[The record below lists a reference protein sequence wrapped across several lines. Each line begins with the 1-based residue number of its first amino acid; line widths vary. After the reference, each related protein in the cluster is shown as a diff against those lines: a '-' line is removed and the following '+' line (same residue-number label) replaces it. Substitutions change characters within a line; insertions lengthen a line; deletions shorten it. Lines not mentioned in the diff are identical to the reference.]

1 MITDAPADDGVPIV
15 SDDLVADLYVD
26 PNDHEVASVAT
37 SDLADDVERVTGRHP
52 DAISSL
58 ENVSARAVIV
68 GTLGRS
74 EGVEK
79 CLPASDIDAEG
90 LADERESFVIETVD
104 NPIPGLESC
113 VLIAGSDRR
122 GTAYG
127 AYELSKRIG
136 VSPWYWWADVPAER
150 RDSIVLEAGTYRFG
164 PPSVTHRGI
173 FLNDEDFGLRPWA
186 SETFAPEEADD
197 RPGLGPKTYARVFEL
212 LLRLKA
218 NTIWPAMHPDTKAF
232 YRYPENPAVAE
243 KYAITVGTSHCEPL
257 HRNNVDEW
265 EAEFGEWNYATNRE
279 RIRRYWRERV
289 EAVVDHDNIFTLGM
303 RGIHDSGMPGGE
315 TREETLELLQQ
326 VIDDQRRILEDVHD
340 RPVEEIPQVFCPY
353 KEVLELYRGGL
364 DVPEDVCLMWPDDN
378 NGYVREL
385 PIEPERQRDGGSG
398 LYYHLSYWGRPHDY
412 LWLSSVPPGLI
423 RTELL
428 KAYDAGAR
436 DYWIVNVGDIKPTET
451 EMEFALDIAW
461 DVEAARSVSSDEWLR
476 TWASREFGAS
486 HAEDI
491 AEILAEYYR
500 LSLAR
505 KPEHMGWSTVYPDT
519 RPDEPAFSF
528 VHEGDEA
535 RRRIEAFD
543 RLLERAEGIYDA
555 LSTDRRPSFYQLV
568 LYQVRC
574 AAAMSK
580 KYLHAARSR
589 LYAGQGRT
597 AANRYAEL
605 AKRAHRTIESETQ
618 YYNETLSDG
627 KWDGMQSHRPRDL
640 PVFDPPATA
649 RVTPQEGAALGV
661 AAEGHRAPI
670 RGYESAPP
678 SLPTFVPALET
689 DRFIDLFARGEDP
702 IEWTATASHEWIDL
716 EDTEGVLVDERRLW
730 VGIDR
735 DTFPDERSTGQVT
748 ISGAGVE
755 KTVRVEVATPF
766 GEPAGEFLETNGAV
780 AIEAEQYTDTRA
792 GDPGFW
798 TRCDVPGRTSG
809 TTVAVRPAT
818 FSSHEPES
826 DSAPLVEYDVELSTT
841 GSVDIEVQCTPTQ
854 ALTEHR
860 DLRYAV
866 SIDDGERQ
874 VASIDPDGGEHDPQW
889 QQNVL
894 RGAAIAT
901 TSHDIET
908 AGTHTIQLRALD
920 PGLVVDRIV
929 IYTERT
935 GETYLG
941 PRESALERESIRQ
954 NN

>member
-1 MITDAPADDGVPIV
+1 MISDAPLDSGVPV
-15 SDDLVADLYVD
+15 VLDTVVADIYVD
-26 PNDHEVASVAT
+26 PDDYEVANIVAT
-37 SDLADDVERVTGRHP
+37 DLGDDVERVTGRHP
-52 DAISSL
+52 ELTGSL
-58 ENVSARAVIV
+58 ESLSEYAVIV
-68 GTLGRS
+68 GTFGHS

-79 CLPASDIDAEG
+79 CLPASDIDAEQ
-90 LADERESFVIETVD
+90 LADKRESFVIETIEE
-104 NPIPGLESC
+104 PLPGLKSC

-136 VSPWYWWADVPAER
+136 VSPWYWWADVPADQRE
-150 RDSIVLEAGTYRFG
+150 SIVLEAGTYRFG

-186 SETFAPEEADD
+186 SETFAPEEAEN
-197 RPGLGPKTYARVFEL
+197 RPGLGPKTYAKVFEL

-232 YRYPENPAVAE
+232 YRYPENQTVAE
-243 KYAITVGTSHCEPL
+243 RYAITVGTSHCEPL

-265 EAEFGEWNYATNRE
+265 NEEFGEWNYATNRD
-279 RIRRYWRERV
+279 RIRRYWSERV
-289 EAVVDHDNIFTLGM
+289 EAVADQDNIFTLGM

-315 TREETLELLQQ
+315 SREETLKLLQQ
-326 VIDDQRRILEDVHD
+326 VIDDQRQLLEDVHD

-353 KEVLELYRGGL
+353 KEVLDLYRDGL
-364 DVPEDVCLMWPDDN
+364 DVPEDVCLLWPDDN
-378 NGYVREL
+378 HGYVREL
-385 PIEPERQRDGGSG
+385 PLEPERQRDGGSG

-461 DVEAARSVSSDEWLR
+461 DVEAARNVSSEEWLR
-476 TWASREFGAS
+476 DWARREFGAS

-491 AEILAEYYR
+491 TEILVEYYR

-519 RPDEPAFSF
+519 HPDEPAFSF

-543 RLLERAEGIYDA
+543 RLLERAEAIGDA
-555 LSTDRRPSFYQLV
+555 LPSDRWPSFYQL
-568 LYQVRC
+568 LCYQLRC

-580 KYLHAARSR
+580 KFLHAARSR
-589 LYAGQGRT
+589 LYTGQGRT
-597 AANRYAEL
+597 SANRYADQAE
-605 AKRAHRTIESETQ
+605 RAHRTIIGETR
-618 YYNETLSDG
+618 YYNEILADG
-627 KWDGMQSHRPRDL
+627 KWDRMQSHRPRDL

-649 RVTPQEGAALGV
+649 RVTPQDGAALGV
-661 AAEGHRAPI
+661 AVEGRRAPV
-670 RGYESAPP
+670 RRDERSPP
-678 SLPTFVPALET
+678 SLPTFVPGLET
-689 DRFIDLFARGEDP
+689 DRFIDLFTRGDDSV
-702 IEWTATASHEWIDL
+702 EWTATASHKWIEL
-716 EDTEGVLVDERRLW
+716 EATAGVLADEYRLW

-735 DTFPDERSTGQVT
+735 TAVPDGGSTGHVT
-748 ISGAGVE
+748 IEGAGVE
-755 KTVRVEVATPF
+755 KTVRVDVVAPTS
-766 GEPAGEFLETNGAV
+766 EPHGEFCESNGTV
-780 AIEAEQYTDTRA
+780 AIEAERYTDSRE
-792 GDPGFW
+792 GDPGIW
-798 TRCDVPGRTSG
+798 TQSDIPGRVSG
-809 TTVAVRPAT
+809 ATVGVQPAT
-818 FSSHEPES
+818 FSSYAPES
-826 DSAPLVEYDVELSTT
+826 DSAPLLEYDVELSST
-841 GSVDIEVQCTPTQ
+841 GPVDIEVQCTPTQ

-866 SIDDGERQ
+866 SVDDGERA

-894 RGAAIAT
+894 RGTAIAT
-901 TSHDIET
+901 TTHEIESD
-908 AGTHTIQLRALD
+908 GIHTLQLRALD

-929 IYTERT
+929 IYTDRT
-935 GETYLG
+935 RETYLG
-941 PRESALERESIRQ
+941 PRESAFERESGSQ